1 MMDPKKIGIYL
12 NKRDGKLLRITSP
25 YYIPEGADWT
35 VVTRDPN
42 APLVSVREII
52 KKKKLLKEPEKA
64 AWGRLP
70 LKE

>member
-12 NKRDGKLLRITSP
+12 NKKDGKLLRITSP
-25 YYIPEGADWT
+25 YYIPKGADWT
-35 VVTRDPN
+35 MVSSDPN
-42 APLVSVREII
+42 ETLVSLREII

-70 LKE
+70 LEK